1 MKYYVGLDVGG
12 TYIKSAVVNSNG
24 EILDDKIIVN
34 ESFSNSNKETI
45 LCNIINIIKE
55 RISSLSN
62 CNFSGV
68 GIAFPGPFDY
78 ENGVSYIKGINKYE
92 NIYGVNVKEEI
103 IRYVKENLKNIT
115 NDFTVKFE
123 NDIAMFAL
131 GEELLNNKK
140 SNKTFALCIGTGCG
154 SAYIKSGEVIK
165 NKWIYSIPYKDGIID
180 DYISCRGILK
190 IANECGIV
198 GLEVKEIAD
207 KALKGED
214 LAKIVWNRFENN
226 LLEVFKLATED
237 FKPDRVIIGGQ
248 VAKSSELFLGMSIDY
263 FSENNVEVVVSK
275 DTSKSAIVGSVMLF
289 LRGI

>member
-24 EILDDKIIVN
+24 EILDDKIIIN
-34 ESFSNSNKETI
+34 ESFSNCDKETV
-45 LCNIINIIKE
+45 LCNIMNIIKE

-78 ENGVSYIKGINKYE
+78 ENGVSYIKCIKKYE
-92 NIYGVNVKEEI
+92 SIYGVNIKEEI
-103 IRYVKENLKNIT
+103 IKYAKENLKNIT
-115 NDFTVKFE
+115 NDFNLKFE
-123 NDIAMFAL
+123 NDAAMFAL
-131 GEELLNNKK
+131 DEELLNNKK
-140 SNKTFALCIGTGCG
+140 RNKVFTLCIGTGCG
-154 SAYIKSGEVIK
+154 SAYIENDEVIK
-165 NKWIYSIPYKDGIID
+165 NKWIYSIPYRDGIID

-190 IANECGIV
+190 IANECGII

-214 LAKIVWNRFENN
+214 LAKVVWNTFENN
-226 LLEVFKLATED
+226 LLEVFKLATEC
-237 FKPDRVIIGGQ
+237 FKPDRVIVGGQ
-248 VAKSSELFLGMSIDY
+248 VAKSSELFLGKSIDY
-263 FSENNVEVVVSK
+263 FNENNVEVVVTK

-289 LRGI
+289 